1 MLLEKDLIF
10 INKSFEN
17 RNKIFEYLNSV
28 LLEKKYVKDSFLDGI
43 IKREENY
50 PTGLQT
56 PVCGIAIPH
65 TDSEHI
71 NEEKLLILTLDEPV
85 EFENM
90 DGSSNVDVKI
100 VIMMLIKGGD
110 NQIYM
115 LQRLFSMFLENNKIE
130 IIKNATNKEDVIGI
144 MNEEGIF

>member
-10 INKSFEN
+10 INESFKN
-17 RNKIFEYLNSV
+17 RNEIFEYLNSK
-28 LLEKKYVKDSFLDGI
+28 LLEKGYVKDSFLKGI
-43 IKREENY
+43 VDREENY

-56 PVCGIAIPH
+56 PICGIAIPH

-71 NEEKLLILTLDEPV
+71 KEEKLVVLTLNEPV

-90 DGSSNVDVKI
+90 DGSSDVDVKI

-130 IIKNATNKEDVIGI
+130 VIKNATDKDEIIRLMNKEGI
-144 MNEEGIF
+144 L

>member
-71 NEEKLLILTLDEPV
+71 NEEKLVILTLDEPV

>member
-43 IKREENY
+43 IEREDNY

-71 NEEKLLILTLDEPV
+71 NEEKLVVLTLDEPV

-90 DGSSNVDVKI
+90 DGSSNVDVKL

-115 LQRLFSMFLENNKIE
+115 LQRLFSMFLENNKIDV
-130 IIKNATNKEDVIGI
+130 IKNATNKEDVIGI

>member
-71 NEEKLLILTLDEPV
+71 NEEKLVILTLDEPV

-90 DGSSNVDVKI
+90 DGSSNVEVKI